1 MVALPPPRLYL
12 PAANWEG
19 DLMPERGPVKLLL
32 HFLHW
37 RQAPG
42 WKIGL
47 AVALIAMLGLLPGEE
62 SLYQK
67 AKTGLAQSLREA
79 AWKHALGGEPE
90 SKPWPWDQASPAVY
104 AGVPRLGLSA
114 AVHCDAN
121 AAQPEQTFEPS
132 RRPIAKDARDPHLAA
147 DTVEIGDGG
156 ANAVRVT
163 GREVVVPHAA
173 DDQLLEPGAPPPV
186 AASSNNCS
194 PLDSAI
200 PAAFRLMIEAIQ
212 ARTNPTEIE
221 QKL

>member
-1 MVALPPPRLYL
+1 
-12 PAANWEG
+12 
-19 DLMPERGPVKLLL
+19 MPERGPVQLLL
-32 HFLHW
+32 HFLRS

-67 AKTGLAQSLREA
+67 AKTGLAQSLRQA
-79 AWKHALGGEPE
+79 AWKHALAGEPE

-104 AGVPRLGLSA
+104 AVVPRLGLSA
-114 AVHCDAN
+114 SVHCDAN
-121 AAQPEQTFEPS
+121 AEHSEQTSEPS
-132 RRPIAKDARDPHLAA
+132 RRPIAKDARDPHLAP
-147 DTVEIGDGG
+147 DNVEIGDGG
-156 ANAVRVT
+156 AVRVT
-163 GREVVVPHAA
+163 GREVVAPQAA
-173 DDQLLEPGAPPPV
+173 DEQLLEPGAPPTV

-194 PLDSAI
+194 PLDSSI
-200 PAAFRLMIEAIQ
+200 SGAFRLMIEAIQ